1 MESSGEKFCLIAS
14 LGKGVLLLVCGSSR
28 CRRGGGRRDIIFDEK
43 KILWDR
49 QLVKWVISLCCWSV
63 QLAEK
68 KFTLAFSRG
77 WEDMSAIRM

>member
-43 KILWDR
+43 KILWDG
-49 QLVKWVISLCCWSV
+49 QLVK
-63 QLAEK
+63 
-68 KFTLAFSRG
+68 
-77 WEDMSAIRM
+77 